1 MMENYNM
8 ILETLKDYTSDE
20 LFYREY
26 YYARTSSNPN
36 DMAAFLS
43 RHTPAEVNSRH
54 LICPEL
60 FEKTLET
67 IENVYLDEQTA
78 NSHNTFED
86 LYSGRH
92 NFGVMES
99 KHNVRIQK
107 HNRYSPVFLHSHE
120 YFEAFY
126 VLTGSCT
133 HFICGNQEH
142 LQKGTLCFIS
152 PNVKHKIEVL
162 DDSIILNIMIQKNT
176 FHDIFFN
183 IIRSQTILS
192 HFFLDSLTEKNNIS
206 HLTFLA
212 DDREL
217 EESLLSMYLE
227 EMVEDSYTNKLLSL
241 QLSLFFMKLVRKHER
256 TSSLH
261 LLNDSSSSDRFDM
274 LSYINDHYKTITLN
288 SLAEHFHYTPEH
300 CSRLIRHTTGQ
311 TFLSVLKNIRLSRAE
326 TLLLNTGLSIEEIS
340 HIVGYENS
348 CTLITLFKKEY
359 HVTPGEFRRN
369 TNRQLHPQG

>member
-1 MMENYNM
+1 M
-8 ILETLKDYTSDE
+8 ILDTLKEYTSDE

-26 YYARTSSNPN
+26 YYARTSPN
-36 DMAAFLS
+36 HDDMAAFLS
-43 RHTPAEVNSRH
+43 RHTLAEANSRH

-60 FEKTLET
+60 FGKTLES

-78 NSHNTFED
+78 ASRDTFEYV
-86 LYSGRH
+86 YSGRL

-107 HNRYSPVFLHSHE
+107 HNRFSPVFLHSHE

-133 HFICGNQEH
+133 HFICDKQEC

-152 PNVKHKIEVL
+152 PNIKHKIEVL
-162 DDSIILNIMIQKNT
+162 DDSIILNIMIQKST

-206 HLTFLA
+206 HLIFLA

-217 EESLLSMYLE
+217 EETLLSMYLE
-227 EMVEDSYTNKLLSL
+227 EMVEDSYTNKLLNL
-241 QLSLFFMKLVRKHER
+241 QLSLFFMKLVRKYER
-256 TSSLH
+256 TAHLH
-261 LLNDSSSSDRFDM
+261 LQNDSSSSDRFDM
-274 LSYINDHYKTITLN
+274 LSYINDHYKTVTLS

-311 TFLSVLKNIRLSRAE
+311 TFLAILKNIRLSRAE
-326 TLLLNTGLSIEEIS
+326 TLLLNTGLTVEEIS

-359 HVTPGEFRRN
+359 HVTPSEFRKN
-369 TNRQLHPQG
+369 ANKQIHPQG

>member
-8 ILETLKDYTSDE
+8 ILETLKEYTTDE
-20 LFYREY
+20 LFYKEY

-43 RHTPAEVNSRH
+43 RHTLAEINSRY

-60 FEKTLET
+60 YGKTLET
-67 IENVYLDEQTA
+67 IENVYLDEQTT
-78 NSHNTFED
+78 NSHDTFAVI
-86 LYSGRH
+86 YSGQP
-92 NFGVMES
+92 NFGVMDS

-107 HNRYSPVFLHSHE
+107 HNRYSPFFLHSHE

-133 HFICGNQEH
+133 HFISDNQER

-152 PNVKHKIEVL
+152 PGIKHKIEVL
-162 DDSIILNIMIQKNT
+162 DDSIILNIMIQKST

-206 HLTFLA
+206 HLTFLV

-217 EESLLSMYLE
+217 EEVLLSMYLE

-241 QLSLFFMKLVRKHER
+241 QLSLFFMKLVRKYER
-256 TSSLH
+256 IASLH

-274 LSYINDHYKTITLN
+274 LSYINDHYKTVTLN
-288 SLAEHFHYTPEH
+288 SLAEYFHYTPEH

-311 TFLSVLKNIRLSRAE
+311 TFLSLLKSIRLSRAE
-326 TLLLNTGLSIEEIS
+326 TLLLNTGLSVEEIS
-340 HIVGYENS
+340 HLIGYENS
-348 CTLITLFKKEY
+348 CTLISLFKKKN
-359 HVTPGEFRRN
+359 HVTPGEFRKN
-369 TNRQLHPQG
+369 ANRQIHPQE